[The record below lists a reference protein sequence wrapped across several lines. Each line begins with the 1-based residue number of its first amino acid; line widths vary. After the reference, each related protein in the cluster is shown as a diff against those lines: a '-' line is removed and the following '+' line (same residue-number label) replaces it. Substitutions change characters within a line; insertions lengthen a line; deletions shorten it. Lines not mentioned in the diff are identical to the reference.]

1 MKTILTLV
9 LILCSYGFFA
19 QKIEKIK
26 LKGEKDFGK
35 RELFIYTPREYFDQS
50 RSFEVVYV
58 LDAQYR
64 EFFDAVH
71 TTIAFQNNGLRP
83 MIVVGIASPYRNID
97 FLPTNLHPETVQE
110 QYGELGGADDF
121 SDFIENSVMPYVDK
135 NYRTIPTKIGIGHS
149 NGGTFMNYTMI
160 KKPELFDVIFSIDA
174 NFNYDKGQLVDF
186 IKNKS
191 TFKNSLDFYYTCQ
204 TRNGDSWIENS
215 IEFNESLKTLTDMNI
230 VQELFE
236 SETHN
241 SVYQIGVMNAFKAY
255 FKFQFFDVQNLI
267 EYLKDLDSK
276 EDFTVKQNEL
286 LQMAIVFKRFS
297 QIEAA
302 KNLLSNFQEKLTVE
316 YEYDTRYDIYALFGT
331 ADLYFSLGFSDLA
344 KKYFL
349 YCDRMLEEKK
359 KNYGIEKYNMG
370 KKMISE
376 KLKLIEQW
384 EQQKIND

>member
-35 RELFIYTPREYFDQS
+35 RELLIYTPSEYFDQS

-97 FLPTNLHPETVQE
+97 FLPTNVHPETVQE

-174 NFNYDKGQLVDF
+174 NFNYDKGQLVDL
-186 IKNKS
+186 IKNQS
-191 TFKNSLDFYYTCQ
+191 TFKNSLDFYYTCYQ
-204 TRNGDSWIENS
+204 PNMGDLWIENS
-215 IEFNESLKTLTDMNI
+215 KRFNESLSKSIGVQM
-230 VQELFE
+230 VQEFFE

-241 SVYQIGVMNAFKAY
+241 SVYHIGVMNAFKAY
-255 FKFQFFDVQNLI
+255 FKFQFFDVQNLV
-267 EYLKDLDSK
+267 EYLKDLESK
-276 EDFTVKQNEL
+276 EDFTLIKNEL
-286 LQMAIVFKRFS
+286 LHMAVVFKRFG
-297 QIEAA
+297 QVEAA
-302 KNLLSNFQEKLTVE
+302 KKLLLSFQEKLTGE
-316 YEYDTRYDIYALFGT
+316 IEGYDIYALFGT

-359 KNYGIEKYNMG
+359 KDYGIEKYNMG

-376 KLKLIEQW
+376 KLKLIEQS
-384 EQQKIND
+384 E

>member
-1 MKTILTLV
+1 MRFIYALLFLV
-9 LILCSYGFFA
+9 FTNIAFS

-35 RELFIYTPREYFDQS
+35 RELLIYTPLEYFDQS

-58 LDAQYR
+58 LDAQNR

-135 NYRTIPTKIGIGHS
+135 NYRTIPTKIGIGYS
-149 NGGTFMNYTMI
+149 NGGTFINYTMI

-174 NFNYDKGQLVDF
+174 NFTYDKAQLVDL
-186 IKNKS
+186 IKNQS
-191 TFKNSLDFYYTCQ
+191 SLKNSLDFYYSCQ
-204 TRNGDSWIENS
+204 TRNGNSWIENS
-215 IEFNESLKTLTDMNI
+215 IEFNESLKKMTDIHI
-230 VQELFE
+230 VQELCE
-236 SETHN
+236 SETHG
-241 SVYQIGVMNAFKAY
+241 SVFQQGVINAFKAY
-255 FKFQFFDVQNLI
+255 FKFQFFDVKNLI

-286 LQMAIVFKRFS
+286 LQMAVIFKRFA

-302 KNLLSNFQEKLTVE
+302 KKLLLSFQEKLTVE
-316 YEYDTRYDIYALFGT
+316 YEYDKGYDIYALFGT

-359 KNYGIEKYNMG
+359 NKYGIEKYNMG
-370 KKMISE
+370 KRMISE
-376 KLKLIEQW
+376 KLKLIEKGQ
-384 EQQKIND
+384 

>member
-1 MKTILTLV
+1 MVITTTA
-9 LILCSYGFFA
+9 FT
-19 QKIEKIK
+19 QKIETIK
-26 LKGEKDFGK
+26 LKGEQGFGK
-35 RELFIYTPREYFDQS
+35 RELLIYTPSEYFDQS

-58 LDAQYR
+58 LDAQSR

-97 FLPTNLHPETVQE
+97 FLPTNVHPETVQE

-135 NYRTIPTKIGIGHS
+135 NYRTIPTKIGIGYS
-149 NGGTFMNYTMI
+149 NGGTFINYTMI

-174 NFNYDKGQLVDF
+174 NFNYDKGQLVDL
-186 IKNKS
+186 IKNQS
-191 TFKNSLDFYYTCQ
+191 TFKNSLDFYYTCYQ
-204 TRNGDSWIENS
+204 PNMGNLWTESS
-215 IEFNESLKTLTDMNI
+215 IEFNKSLKTLTDMHI

-236 SETHN
+236 SEIHT
-241 SVYQIGVMNAFKAY
+241 SVYDIGVMNAFKAY

-267 EYLKDLDSK
+267 KYLKDLDSK

-286 LQMAIVFKRFS
+286 LRMAVVFKRFG
-297 QIEAA
+297 QVEAA
-302 KNLLSNFQEKLTVE
+302 KKLLLSFQEKLTVE
-316 YEYDTRYDIYALFGT
+316 YEYDKGYDIYALFGT

-370 KKMISE
+370 KRMISE
-376 KLKLIEQW
+376 KLKLIEKGQ
-384 EQQKIND
+384 

>member
-35 RELFIYTPREYFDQS
+35 RELLIYTPSEYFDQS

-97 FLPTNLHPETVQE
+97 FLPTNVHPETVQE

-174 NFNYDKGQLVDF
+174 NFNYDKGQLVDL
-186 IKNKS
+186 IKNQS
-191 TFKNSLDFYYTCQ
+191 TFKNSLDFYYTCYQ
-204 TRNGDSWIENS
+204 PNMGDLWIENS
-215 IEFNESLKTLTDMNI
+215 KRFNESLSKSIGVQM
-230 VQELFE
+230 VQEFFE

-241 SVYQIGVMNAFKAY
+241 SVYHIGVMNAFKAY
-255 FKFQFFDVQNLI
+255 FKFQFFDVQNLV
-267 EYLKDLDSK
+267 EYLKDLESK
-276 EDFTVKQNEL
+276 EDFTLIKNEL
-286 LQMAIVFKRFS
+286 LHMAVVFKRFG
-297 QIEAA
+297 QVEAA
-302 KNLLSNFQEKLTVE
+302 KKLLLSFQEKLTGE
-316 YEYDTRYDIYALFGT
+316 IEGYDIYALFET

-349 YCDRMLEEKK
+349 YCDKVLEEKK

-376 KLKLIEQW
+376 KLKLIEQS
-384 EQQKIND
+384 E

>member
-35 RELFIYTPREYFDQS
+35 RELLIYTPPEYFDQS

-58 LDAQYR
+58 LDAQSR

-83 MIVVGIASPYRNID
+83 MIVVGIASPNRNID
-97 FLPTNLHPETVQE
+97 FLPTNVHPETVQE

-174 NFNYDKGQLVDF
+174 NFNYDKGQLVDL
-186 IKNKS
+186 IKNQS
-191 TFKNSLDFYYTCQ
+191 TFKNSLDFYYTCYQ
-204 TRNGDSWIENS
+204 PNMGDLWIENS
-215 IEFNESLKTLTDMNI
+215 KRFNESLSKSIGVQM
-230 VQELFE
+230 VQEFFE

-241 SVYQIGVMNAFKAY
+241 SVYHIGVMNAFKAY

-267 EYLKDLDSK
+267 EYLKDLESK
-276 EDFTVKQNEL
+276 EDFTVNKNEL
-286 LQMAIVFKRFS
+286 LRMAVVFKRFG
-297 QIEAA
+297 QKEAA
-302 KNLLSNFQEKLTVE
+302 KNVLLNFQEKLTGE
-316 YEYDTRYDIYALFGT
+316 IEGYDIYALFET

-349 YCDRMLEEKK
+349 YCDKVLEEKK

-384 EQQKIND
+384 DQQRIND

>member
-1 MKTILTLV
+1 MRFIYALLFLV
-9 LILCSYGFFA
+9 FTNIAFS

-26 LKGEKDFGK
+26 LKGDKGFGK
-35 RELFIYTPREYFDQS
+35 RELLIYTPLEYFDQS

-58 LDAQYR
+58 LDAQSR

-97 FLPTNLHPETVQE
+97 FLPTNVHPETVQE

-135 NYRTIPTKIGIGHS
+135 NYRTIPTKIGIGYS
-149 NGGTFMNYTMI
+149 NGGTFINYTMI

-174 NFNYDKGQLVDF
+174 NFNYDKGQLVDL
-186 IKNKS
+186 IKNQS
-191 TFKNSLDFYYTCQ
+191 TFKNSLDFYFTCYQ
-204 TRNGDSWIENS
+204 PNMGDLWTESS
-215 IEFNESLKTLTDMNI
+215 IEFNKSLKTLTDMHI

-236 SETHN
+236 SEIHT
-241 SVYQIGVMNAFKAY
+241 SVYDIGVMNAFKAY

-267 EYLKDLDSK
+267 KYLKDLDSK

-286 LQMAIVFKRFS
+286 LRMAVVFKRFG
-297 QIEAA
+297 QVEAA
-302 KNLLSNFQEKLTVE
+302 KKLLLSFQEKLTVE
-316 YEYDTRYDIYALFGT
+316 YEYDKGYDIYALFGT

-370 KKMISE
+370 KRMISE
-376 KLKLIEQW
+376 KLKLIEEGQ
-384 EQQKIND
+384 

>member
-1 MKTILTLV
+1 MRFLFPLLFLV
-9 LILCSYGFFA
+9 ITTTAFT
-19 QKIEKIK
+19 QKIETIK
-26 LKGEKDFGK
+26 LKGEQGFGK
-35 RELFIYTPREYFDQS
+35 RELLIYTPSEYFDQS

-58 LDAQYR
+58 LDAQSR

-97 FLPTNLHPETVQE
+97 FLPTNVHPETVQE

-135 NYRTIPTKIGIGHS
+135 NYRTIPTKIGIGYS
-149 NGGTFMNYTMI
+149 NGGTFINYTMI

-174 NFNYDKGQLVDF
+174 NFNYDKGQLVDL
-186 IKNKS
+186 IKNQS
-191 TFKNSLDFYYTCQ
+191 TFKNSLDFYYTCYQ
-204 TRNGDSWIENS
+204 PNMGNLWTESS
-215 IEFNESLKTLTDMNI
+215 IEFNKSLKTLTDMHI

-236 SETHN
+236 SEIHT
-241 SVYQIGVMNAFKAY
+241 SVYDIGVMNAFKAY

-267 EYLKDLDSK
+267 KYLKDLDSK

-286 LQMAIVFKRFS
+286 LRMAVVFKRFG
-297 QIEAA
+297 QVEAA
-302 KNLLSNFQEKLTVE
+302 KKLLLSFQEKLTVE
-316 YEYDTRYDIYALFGT
+316 YEYDKGYDIYALFGT

-370 KKMISE
+370 KRMISE
-376 KLKLIEQW
+376 KLKLIEKGQ
-384 EQQKIND
+384 

>member
-1 MKTILTLV
+1 MRFIYALLFLV
-9 LILCSYGFFA
+9 FTNIAFS

-26 LKGEKDFGK
+26 LKGDKGFGK
-35 RELFIYTPREYFDQS
+35 RELLIYTPLEYFDQS

-58 LDAQYR
+58 LDAQSR

-97 FLPTNLHPETVQE
+97 FLPTNVHPETVQE

-135 NYRTIPTKIGIGHS
+135 NYRTIPTKIGIGYS
-149 NGGTFMNYTMI
+149 NGGTFINYTMI

-174 NFNYDKGQLVDF
+174 NFNYDKGQLVDL
-186 IKNKS
+186 IKNQS
-191 TFKNSLDFYYTCQ
+191 TFKNSLDFYYTCYQ
-204 TRNGDSWIENS
+204 PNMGDLWTESS
-215 IEFNESLKTLTDMNI
+215 IEFNKSLKTLTDMHI

-236 SETHN
+236 SEIHT
-241 SVYQIGVMNAFKAY
+241 SVYDIGVMNAFKAY

-267 EYLKDLDSK
+267 KYLKDLDSK

-286 LQMAIVFKRFS
+286 LRMAVVFKRFG
-297 QIEAA
+297 QVEAA
-302 KNLLSNFQEKLTVE
+302 KKLLLSFQEKLTVE
-316 YEYDTRYDIYALFGT
+316 YEYDKGYDIYALFGT

-370 KKMISE
+370 KRMISE
-376 KLKLIEQW
+376 KLKLIEEGQ
-384 EQQKIND
+384 

>member
-35 RELFIYTPREYFDQS
+35 RELLIYTPLEYFDQS

-58 LDAQYR
+58 LDAQSR

-97 FLPTNLHPETVQE
+97 FLPTNVHPETVQE

-135 NYRTIPTKIGIGHS
+135 NYRTIPTKIGIGYS
-149 NGGTFMNYTMI
+149 NGGTFINYTMI

-174 NFNYDKGQLVDF
+174 NFTYDKGQLVDL
-186 IKNKS
+186 IKNQS
-191 TFKNSLDFYYTCQ
+191 SLKNSLDFYYSCQ
-204 TRNGDSWIENS
+204 TRSGDSWIENS

>member
-1 MKTILTLV
+1 MRFIFALLLLV
-9 LILCSYGFFA
+9 FTNIAFT
-19 QKIEKIK
+19 QNIEKIK

-35 RELFIYTPREYFDQS
+35 RELLIYTPLEYFDQS

-58 LDAQYR
+58 LDAQSR

-97 FLPTNLHPETVQE
+97 FLPTNVHPETVQE

-135 NYRTIPTKIGIGHS
+135 NYRTIPTKIGIGYS
-149 NGGTFMNYTMI
+149 NGGTFINYTMI

-174 NFNYDKGQLVDF
+174 NFNYDKGQLVDL
-186 IKNKS
+186 IKNQS
-191 TFKNSLDFYYTCQ
+191 TFKNSLDFYYTCYQ
-204 TRNGDSWIENS
+204 PNMGDLWTESS
-215 IEFNESLKTLTDMNI
+215 IEFNESLKTLTDMHI

-236 SETHN
+236 SEIHA

-267 EYLKDLDSK
+267 KYLKDLDSK

-286 LQMAIVFKRFS
+286 LRMAVVFKRFA

-302 KNLLSNFQEKLTVE
+302 KQLLLSFQEKLTVE
-316 YEYDTRYDIYALFGT
+316 YEYDKGYDIYALFGT

-359 KNYGIEKYNMG
+359 KDYGIEKYNMG
-370 KKMISE
+370 KKVISE
-376 KLKLIEQW
+376 KLDLIKKAE
-384 EQQKIND
+384 

>member
-35 RELFIYTPREYFDQS
+35 RELLIYTPPEYFDQS

-58 LDAQYR
+58 LDAQSR

-135 NYRTIPTKIGIGHS
+135 NYRTIPTKIGIGYS
-149 NGGTFMNYTMI
+149 NGGTFINYTMI

-174 NFNYDKGQLVDF
+174 NFNYDKGQLVDL
-186 IKNKS
+186 IKNQS
-191 TFKNSLDFYYTCQ
+191 TFKNSLDFYYTCYQ
-204 TRNGDSWIENS
+204 PNMGDLWIENS

-241 SVYQIGVMNAFKAY
+241 SVYHIGVMNAFKAY

-267 EYLKDLDSK
+267 EYLKDLESK

-286 LQMAIVFKRFS
+286 LHMAVVFKRFG
-297 QIEAA
+297 QVEAA
-302 KNLLSNFQEKLTVE
+302 KKLLLSFQEKLTGE
-316 YEYDTRYDIYALFGT
+316 IEGYDIYALFET

-349 YCDRMLEEKK
+349 YCDKVLEEKK

-370 KKMISE
+370 KKMNSE

-384 EQQKIND
+384 DQQRIND

>member
-1 MKTILTLV
+1 MLNNSQNMKYI
-9 LILCSYGFFA
+9 LILLTVLCCDILFA
-19 QKIEKIK
+19 QQIEKIK

-35 RELFIYTPREYFDQS
+35 RELLIYTPLEYFDQS

-58 LDAQYR
+58 LDAQSR

-83 MIVVGIASPYRNID
+83 MIVVGISSPYRNID
-97 FLPTNLHPETVQE
+97 FLPTNVHPETVQE

-121 SDFIENSVMPYVDK
+121 SDFIENSVMPYVDE
-135 NYRTIPTKIGIGHS
+135 NYRTIPTKIGIGYS
-149 NGGTFMNYTMI
+149 NGGTFMNYTML

-174 NFNYDKGQLVDF
+174 NFNYDKGQLVDL
-186 IKNKS
+186 IKNQS
-191 TFKNSLDFYYTCQ
+191 TFKNSLDFYFTCQ
-204 TRNGDSWIENS
+204 TRAGDSWIENS
-215 IEFNESLKTLTDMNI
+215 IEFNESLKTLTDMQI
-230 VQELFE
+230 EKELFE

-241 SVYQIGVMNAFKAY
+241 SVFQQGVMNAFKTY

-267 EYLKDLDSK
+267 KYLKDLDSK

-286 LQMAIVFKRFS
+286 LRMAVVFKRFG

-302 KNLLSNFQEKLTVE
+302 KNLLLSFQEKLTGE
-316 YEYDTRYDIYALFGT
+316 IEGYDIYALFET

-349 YCDRMLEEKK
+349 YCDRVLEEKK

-370 KKMISE
+370 KRMISE
-376 KLKLIEQW
+376 KLKLIEKGQ
-384 EQQKIND
+384 